1 MQVLRYMVYIW
12 EDYEKEMERRH
23 PDVSRRKDF
32 RYPPILPII
41 YYEGSGGWTAP
52 CDLSERIFCGEQLGK
67 YLPHFKYQ
75 LVRLHDYSN
84 SELLKKGDEIS
95 LAMLINKIH
104 SPEDMAAFMR
114 ISGERADEIL
124 KDTPEYLL
132 DIMAKLLRALLY
144 KMNLPEEEAESA
156 VSKIKERKMSM
167 LFENVTMDIQA
178 ERRDRARAEERLA
191 DAVKKLDTAEKE
203 LDTAEKKLTAAQK
216 AFEIFKQVSR
226 MQRKGC
232 PEAEIKNALAE
243 KFSLTQE
250 EAESEY
256 RKALEEYLEE

>member
-1 MQVLRYMVYIW
+1 
-12 EDYEKEMERRH
+12 
-23 PDVSRRKDF
+23 
-32 RYPPILPII
+32 
-41 YYEGSGGWTAP
+41 
-52 CDLSERIFCGEQLGK
+52 
-67 YLPHFKYQ
+67 
-75 LVRLHDYSN
+75 
-84 SELLKKGDEIS
+84 
-95 LAMLINKIH
+95 
-104 SPEDMAAFMR
+104 
-114 ISGERADEIL
+114 
-124 KDTPEYLL
+124 
-132 DIMAKLLRALLY
+132 
-144 KMNLPEEEAESA
+144 MNLPEEEAESA

-191 DAVKKLDTAEKE
+191 DAVKK